1 MLTIYKASAG
11 SGKTYNLAKYFIKF
25 LLGIKDKDREARVKT
40 EEERLDVWQLNFD
53 RERKALKINNRH
65 RAILAITFTRKATEE
80 MKQRIVEELSGLTR
94 LPQPGEKDAN
104 YAADLCR
111 ELHCSRQELLHVSE
125 IALQQ
130 LLFDYQNFHVSTIDA
145 FFQRVLH
152 TFAREIDIQTD
163 FQVELNDKLA
173 MQTAVGEMLDDFNT
187 TSALD
192 PDIKK
197 AQLGLWL
204 YNYMRS
210 LIYEGKKADFLN
222 RDSYAHSTLVDLVAQ
237 ISKESFKRHKSAMEA
252 YLDTDK
258 LDLFSQAIDKY
269 QRSILSKI
277 KEDAEAVLLDP
288 ADPVQ
293 IDQLG
298 TSRSKKPQI
307 IVRDYLLRG
316 RPYRKMDDWT
326 STKVML
332 NLVSPDAE
340 VNFAPG
346 GDVVQK
352 GETEAHARAVKGL
365 FERAYARHCVYYAI
379 EPIKASLTQL
389 GLLRHAWG
397 YLNRLMQDNN
407 LVLISDANELLKKV
421 IGDDDT
427 PFVYER
433 MGLQLVHHLIDEF
446 QDTSTMQWANLL
458 PLVSIGIQ
466 DHDDSLIIGD
476 EKQSIYRFRNSDS
489 SILHHGL
496 DEQFDS
502 AQLQHKGANPKENTN
517 YRSSPDVVRFNNSL
531 FSLMAKELGVKGFEN
546 VAQGIS
552 KEHSGHVKFI
562 ITRPKAQG
570 SAVDPEA
577 KTLEEMTTEIQRMVG
592 EGKYD
597 YKDIAVLV
605 DTNAQCALAVDHLV
619 EAKIPV
625 LSDEALFLYKSWAVQ
640 LVINTLKIIDREQ
653 SGDTQRPEA
662 DGPRMRATNAQMH
675 NVLSQYEIFIKD
687 GASTPSEAL
696 DRAMRSLDATPDD
709 EVGASIKRIM
719 AHRPSSLAA
728 LIETVIEEQI
738 PNKATRLE
746 HSAYLS
752 ALQDAAM
759 LFASKNRGKG
769 AASLHSFLDWWDANP
784 RLAIGGASEADAVK
798 VMTIHKSKGLEFPCV
813 LIPFCKW
820 HTAWK
825 DGVRT
830 PTIWT
835 DALKTNI
842 GVLNSAAKSTGLP
855 PLDIT
860 NAPDALYVRLDK
872 RARIPES
879 PFLADFKRE
888 WDLAITD
895 TLNKTYVAFTRAE
908 SELIVWCELPV
919 NASGLPDAGVIGVP
933 ISMAC
938 SAGIP
943 ADVPGELC
951 VDLSAHKGEEP
962 EILVEI
968 GQPTV
973 KIISDS
979 EKKALEKKAERD
991 RLAISVGYDVEMRS
1005 DSIAQITAI
1014 KDSQEEVI
1022 DREPEPQS
1030 DIKDEGTLLHEIMAG
1045 VTHLADLPRALRMVA
1060 DRHNISSSK
1069 AAEYEQMLA
1078 CFLADERVRPWY
1090 EDYERVYIEQ
1100 PVYIPG
1106 SLTSIRRPDRVVIR
1120 HDGSVDVLDY
1130 KFGESDA
1137 HPEVY
1142 YEQVNLYMDFMRS
1155 MGHTKVRGYL
1165 LYPRSAKIHP
1175 VPEQTKA

>member
-11 SGKTYNLAKYFIKF
+11 SGKTYNLAKYYIKF
-25 LLGIKDKDREARVKT
+25 LLGIKDKDREARAAS
-40 EEERLDVWQLNFD
+40 EEERLDVWRLNLD
-53 RERKALKINNRH
+53 RERKTLKINNRH
-65 RAILAITFTRKATEE
+65 RSILAITFTRKATEE
-80 MKQRIVEELSGLTR
+80 MKQRIVKELSALAR
-94 LPQPGEKDAN
+94 LPKPGEKDAN
-104 YAADLCR
+104 YAADLVR
-111 ELHCSRQELLHVSE
+111 ELHCTRAELMLTAQ

-130 LLFDYQNFHVSTIDA
+130 MLFDYQNFHVSTIDA

-187 TSALD
+187 AHPLD

-197 AQLGLWL
+197 AQLGQWL
-204 YNYMRS
+204 YDYMRS

-237 ISKESFKRHKSAMEA
+237 ISQESFKRHKDAMGK

-258 LDLFSQAIDKY
+258 LDLFSQTIDKY

-293 IDQLG
+293 IDKLG

-307 IVRDYLLRG
+307 IARDYLLRG

-379 EPIKASLTQL
+379 ESISAALTQL

-397 YLNRLMQDNN
+397 YLSRLMQDNN
-407 LVLISDANELLKKV
+407 LVLISETNELLAKV
-421 IGDDDT
+421 IGGDET

-458 PLVSIGIQ
+458 PLVSIGIN
-466 DHDDSLIIGD
+466 DRDDSLIIGD

-496 DEQFDS
+496 DEQFDRD
-502 AQLQHKGANPKENTN
+502 QLQHKGANPKENTN

-531 FSLMAKELGVKGFEN
+531 FSHMAKTLGVEGFEN
-546 VAQGIS
+546 VAQGID
-552 KEHSGHVKFI
+552 KTHPGHIKFI
-562 ITRPKAQG
+562 VTRPKSPG
-570 SAVDPEA
+570 SAADPQA
-577 KTLEEMTTEIQRMVG
+577 KALEEMTAEIRRMAG

-605 DTNAQCALAVDHLV
+605 DTNKQCAMAVDHLV
-619 EAKIPV
+619 EAGIPV

-653 SGDTQRPEA
+653 SGDTRRPEA
-662 DGPRMRATNAQMH
+662 DGPRMMATNAQMH
-675 NVLSQYEIFIKD
+675 NVLSQYELFIKD
-687 GASTPSEAL
+687 GGTTPSAAL
-696 DRAMRSLDATPDD
+696 DRAMLSLDATPDA
-709 EVGASIKRIM
+709 EVGASIERVM
-719 AHRPSSLAA
+719 AHRPASLAA
-728 LIETVIEEQI
+728 LIETVIEVQI
-738 PNKATRLE
+738 PDRAARRE

-759 LFASKNRGKG
+759 QFAAKNRGKG
-769 AASLHSFLDWWDANP
+769 AASLHAFLDWWDDNP

-825 DGVRT
+825 DGTRT
-830 PTIWT
+830 PSIWT
-835 DALKTNI
+835 DSLKTHI
-842 GVLNSAAKSTGLP
+842 DALNSAAARAGLA
-855 PLDIT
+855 PLDTT
-860 NAPDALYVRLDK
+860 NAPDALYVKLDK
-872 RARIPES
+872 RTRTAES
-879 PFLADFKRE
+879 PFLADFNRE
-888 WDLAITD
+888 WGLAIAD
-895 TLNKTYVAFTRAE
+895 TLNKTYVAFTRAK
-908 SELIVWCELPV
+908 SELIVWCELP
-919 NASGLPDAGVIGVP
+919 NTDKGTKPDAGVIGVP
-933 ISMAC
+933 IALAC
-938 SAGIP
+938 SAGLP
-943 ADVPGELC
+943 ADVQETLC
-951 VDLSAHKGEEP
+951 LDLSAHKGEEP

-968 GQPTV
+968 GEPTV
-973 KIISDS
+973 KSLSDS
-979 EKKALEKKAERD
+979 EKEELNEKAERD
-991 RLAISVGYDVEMRS
+991 RMAINVGYDVEIRP
-1005 DSIAQITAI
+1005 DALTIT
-1014 KDSQEEVI
+1014 SLREEEQEVI
-1022 DREPEPQS
+1022 DKEPEPRS
-1030 DIKDEGTLLHEIMAG
+1030 DIKDEGTLLHEIMAS
-1045 VTHLADLPRALRMVA
+1045 VVHASDLKHAVSMVA
-1060 DRHNISSSK
+1060 SRHGLDSDK

-1078 CFLADERVRPWY
+1078 RFLADPRVSPWY

-1100 PVYIPG
+1100 PIYIPG
-1106 SLTSIRRPDRVVIR
+1106 VEDDIRRPDRVVIR
-1120 HDGSVDVLDY
+1120 PDGSADVLDY
-1130 KFGESDA
+1130 KFGEAD
-1137 HPEVY
+1137 HPSTHY
-1142 YEQVNLYMDFMRS
+1142 NQVRRYVGFMRS
-1155 MGHTKVRGYL
+1155 MGYTPVRGYI
-1165 LYPRSAKIHP
+1165 LYPRIPQIHP
-1175 VPEQTKA
+1175 VPEH